1 MGFFD
6 RLYDFGDREVVRT
19 YAMRV
24 DVGLQQMD
32 RTYDLPTI
40 KGLST
45 AIRNEVRDMIISA
58 QKLSEESRKCLDVK
72 YRGRKIMYYEFLSI
86 LEQASINIVNRGGY
100 PII

>member
-58 QKLSEESRKCLDVK
+58 QKLSEESRSKDYVLRV
-72 YRGRKIMYYEFLSI
+72 SI
-86 LEQASINIVNRGGY
+86 HFRASLYQHR
-100 PII
+100 